1 MLEKL
6 PERVRTPAVLEAALS
21 PSALLLAGA
30 GASAAI
36 LGGLPLVAAGVAGVA
51 AFVARVAFAVPR
63 GRPDDRINPSKVSDP
78 WRRFVVEAQQAQQRF
93 DRTSRQTQ
101 AGPLRERLEA
111 IGRRI
116 EDGVRECWRIARQ
129 GDQLGRALRE
139 LDQREVE
146 ADLSRVTAELDS
158 AEGGRKQT
166 LARTRDALISQQ
178 NAYRRIASVWNDA
191 SDRLLQLNAQLDE
204 AVARAVEL
212 SLHGSDSDL
221 RPLGAD
227 VDNLVSELEALR
239 LGLEEVEG
247 LPSTS

>member
-21 PSALLLAGA
+21 PSAFLLAGA
-30 GASAAI
+30 GASVAI

-51 AFVARVAFAVPR
+51 AFVARVALAVPR
-63 GRPDDRINPSKVSDP
+63 GRADDKINPSKVGDP
-78 WRRFVVEAQQAQQRF
+78 WRRFVIEAQQTQQRF
-93 DRTSRQTQ
+93 DRTARQTQ
-101 AGPLRERLEA
+101 AGPLRERLET

-139 LDQREVE
+139 LDQSEVD
-146 ADLSRVTAELDS
+146 ADLARINEELEQASD
-158 AEGGRKQT
+158 ARKAT
-166 LARTRDALISQQ
+166 LARTRDALVSQQ
-178 NAYRRIASVWNDA
+178 SAYRRIASVWNNA
-191 SDRLLQLNAQLDE
+191 SDRLQQLNAQLDE

-227 VDNLVSELEALR
+227 VDNLVSDLEALR

-247 LPSTS
+247 LPSA